1 MDEID
6 RQILT
11 LLARNARLSV
21 KEIAQ
26 QVALTSPAVSS
37 RIRKLE
43 KSRVIAGYTVLL
55 HQPEARSQVDAL
67 ISLSAA
73 PNVREQLVQLMR
85 SRPEVLQCYH
95 VTGDYSFLIKVR
107 CPDMSTLEHLI
118 TAFQKLG
125 QTSTQIILSVPVDR
139 TEPGLSELAIE

>member
-6 RQILT
+6 RQILA

-21 KEIAQ
+21 KEIAR

-43 KSRVIAGYTVLL
+43 KSHVIAGYTVLL
-55 HQPEARSQVDAL
+55 HQPEARSQIDAL

-73 PNVREQLVQLMR
+73 PSVREQLVQLMR

-107 CPDMSTLEHLI
+107 CPDMGALEHLI

-139 TEPGLSELAIE
+139 AAPGLPEADGE